1 MDFFKDT
8 ELSAST
14 KTLFNIK
21 IQKWLT
27 FMPDDKKDILSIFM
41 NADESVKYLLD
52 NLENTNNSNLHSY
65 YSAVISFLNHNTFL
79 PLLINNLTLQTIK
92 EKWYKLREDNEKPI
106 IDRRLQNKPTEIQ
119 EKKGGTKLTFAD
131 IVKKRDELEFGS
143 VERLLLGFYTYIPP
157 VRADYF
163 ATEIV
168 NMKDRPTEQN
178 YIRRFAPD
186 ICKCVL
192 RDFKTKKAFTRIE
205 NILPKP
211 LQDELNESL
220 RLYPRNYLFIAKNG
234 KPFTRNSFCVWS
246 KRLLSKVFETEFT
259 LVMIRHLY
267 ISSLNFNKLTTE
279 QLIEIGNKMGHS
291 IHTQRDYNWVDNADS
306 DGSVDSDTKTKNVII
321 YS

>member
-1 MDFFKDT
+1 MDFYKDT
-8 ELSAST
+8 ELSPST

-21 IQKWLT
+21 IQKWIT

-41 NADESVKYLLD
+41 NPDDSVKHLLD
-52 NLENTNNSNLHSY
+52 KLDNKNNSNLHGY

-79 PLLINNLTLQTIK
+79 PLLINNLSLQTIK

-106 IDRRLQNKPTEIQ
+106 IDRRLQNKPTVIQ

-131 IVKKRDELEFGS
+131 IVRRRDELKFGS
-143 VERLLLGFYTYIPP
+143 IERLLLAFYTYIPP

-163 ATEIV
+163 ATEII
-168 NMKDRPTEQN
+168 NFRDKPTEQN
-178 YIRRFAPD
+178 YIRRITSD
-186 ICKCVL
+186 ISKCVL
-192 RDFKTKKAFTRIE
+192 RDFKTKKAFTKIE
-205 NILPKP
+205 NMIPEP
-211 LQDELNESL
+211 LQNELNESL
-220 RLYPRNYLFIAKNG
+220 RINPRNYLFLSANG
-234 KPFTRNSFCVWS
+234 KPFTRNAFSVWS
-246 KRLLSKVFETEFT
+246 KRLLSKVFDTEFT

-306 DGSVDSDTKTKNVII
+306 DKSSVDEDDTKNVII
-321 YS
+321 EG